1 MPVKTSGNKNS
12 DFQFKNQLKKNEER
26 YRIVADFTYDW
37 EFWISA
43 EGKMLY
49 VSPSCERITG
59 YKPEEFL
66 KDSLLFEKIIHP
78 QDKKNVTDNI
88 KKLFNKNT
96 IIALDF
102 RIIRPDGEIRWI
114 GHISQPVYGN
124 DKKPLGHRASNRD
137 ITENK
142 KIENRL
148 KESQAKLHEQNIAL
162 EQKNI
167 ALKEMVDQIEFE
179 RRRIKKNISVNI
191 DKLVVPIVN
200 RIKSLAKDEMQK
212 KYADILEKTIIEIY
226 SSFGSKI
233 AGINLKLTMKEV
245 EICNLIKNGLSS
257 KEISDMLNLS
267 LRTIETHRKNIR
279 KKFNILNSNINLSNF
294 LHNYQ
299 FSSDTNL
306 NQN

>member
-1 MPVKTSGNKNS
+1 
-12 DFQFKNQLKKNEER
+12 
-26 YRIVADFTYDW
+26 
-37 EFWISA
+37 
-43 EGKMLY
+43 MLY

-78 QDKKNVTDNI
+78 EDKKSVTDTI
-88 KKLFNKNT
+88 KKLFNKKT

-102 RIIRPDGEIRWI
+102 RIIRTGGEIRWI

-124 DKKPLGHRASNRD
+124 DRRPLGRRASNRD
-137 ITENK
+137 ISENK

-167 ALKEMVDQIEFE
+167 AFKELVDQIEFQ
-179 RRRIKKNISVNI
+179 RRRIKKNISINI
-191 DKLVVPIVN
+191 EKLVVPVVN
-200 RIKSLAKDEMQK
+200 RIKSLAKDEMLK
-212 KYADILEKTIIEIY
+212 KYADILEKTILEIN

-233 AGINLKLTMKEV
+233 ADYNLKLTMKEL
-245 EICNLIKNGLSS
+245 EICNLIKNGFSS
-257 KEISDMLNLS
+257 KEISDVLNLS

-279 KKFNILNSNINLSNF
+279 KKLNILNSNINLSNY

-299 FSSDTNL
+299 TSFDVN
-306 NQN
+306 